1 MTNNIDVYLCE
12 ALIPLPVWLQEMQ
25 RNGSL
30 YIHVYFTK
38 SGFHPD
44 PKRKGQYRRLATVH
58 ATRSKSIW
66 KRHTVN
72 TRSSNRANAL
82 KYSVFKPVI
91 FIFIFT
97 LSVLNKFK
105 RRKFQKTKNL
115 LTGETEADPEM
126 IKVSSLIFFMEYV
139 VNEGTAC
146 NVAASCLDFSI
157 CHFCSDV
164 LQFVCIIFICRILF
178 LMHCIYLHQCL
189 FDTDL

>member
-1 MTNNIDVYLCE
+1 MYLCE
-12 ALIPLPVWLQEMQ
+12 ALIPLPVWLQEVQ

-66 KRHTVN
+66 KTHTVN
-72 TRSSNRANAL
+72 ARSSDRANAS
-82 KYSVFKPVI
+82 KHSVFKPVI
-91 FIFIFT
+91 FIFFT

-126 IKVSSLIFFMEYV
+126 IKVVLSFYGICCE
-139 VNEGTAC
+139 C
-146 NVAASCLDFSI
+146 NVSASCLDFPI

-164 LQFVCIIFICRILF
+164 FQFVSSLCVGSYF
-178 LMHCIYLHQCL
+178 
-189 FDTDL
+189 